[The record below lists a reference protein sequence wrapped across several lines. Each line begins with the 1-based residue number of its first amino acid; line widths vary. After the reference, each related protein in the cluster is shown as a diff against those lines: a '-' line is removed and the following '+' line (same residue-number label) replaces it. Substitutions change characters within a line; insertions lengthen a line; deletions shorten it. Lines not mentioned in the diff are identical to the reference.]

1 MTKRQGNRAR
11 NLTVFGVVIVAAV
24 IGIGSLNNRPARQPV
39 SVPTLATRQPIV
51 APTMAL
57 DIATATMSDFA
68 QTLVA
73 TTPQN
78 VRATWAAGTADAL
91 QATRNAG
98 QVARPTRTPAPTLS
112 AADQIDATGEA
123 AEGLIQQTLAEMPG
137 VLAVNRIGSATYGD
151 SGLQVDVWLDVR
163 PEEMTLEMAQ
173 RVYAVIERITGPLA
187 RAQVNFE
194 TDGRIQRSWVWTAS
208 RNDWREFDA
217 GGAPVQTNTP
227 AGETRLPTITALP
240 ITIRS
245 AGVQCPANCTEAV
258 ALGWTARQAARC
270 SHLDRDGDGVACYG
284 D

>member
-39 SVPTLATRQPIV
+39 AAPTLD
-51 APTMAL
+51 L
-57 DIATATMSDFA
+57 ATATA
-68 QTLVA
+68 PATLDTDA
-73 TTPQN
+73 
-78 VRATWAAGTADAL
+78 RATWAAETLA
-91 QATRNAG
+91 
-98 QVARPTRTPAPTLS
+98 ARPTRTARPTQTAAPTLS

-137 VLAVNRIGSATYGD
+137 VLAVNRVGSASVGD

-173 RVYAVIERITGPLA
+173 QVYAVIERITGPLA

-194 TDGRIQRSWVWTAS
+194 TDGRIQRSWLWTAS

-217 GGAPVQTNTP
+217 GGAPVLTNTP
-227 AGETRLPTITALP
+227 AGQASLPTITALP

-245 AGVQCPANCTEAV
+245 VGVQCPANCAEAV
-258 ALGWTARQAARC
+258 ALGWTARQAAQC